1 MLEFR
6 TLVPPTA
13 YGFEIGHSSRMLI
26 MGSCFAE
33 SIGIRMR
40 GLKFPA
46 VVNPFGIL
54 FNPFSIASAITR
66 MLDGRP
72 FQSGELELHD
82 GRWLSFAHHGHFSG
96 PDREEV
102 LGRINL
108 AFVEGSAQIQKAKL
122 LILTLGTSFVWE
134 IRGRE
139 SVAANCHKLPGSMFV
154 RRRASLEDLA
164 AALSSALDQLTAA
177 RPDIQILLTVSPI
190 RHLRDGLIENQRSKA
205 ALLLACSILEDRI
218 PNVHYF
224 PAYEL
229 LMDDLRDY
237 RFYTRDMI
245 HPSETAQDYIWDYF
259 SRSFFS
265 EKTMR
270 LIREIEKVR
279 QAMQH
284 RPMRPNSAE
293 HQEFRQRQQDLVL
306 ALETAWPE
314 LDWQTEKTFFS

>member
-1 MLEFR
+1 MDFR
-6 TLVPPTA
+6 TLVPPRA
-13 YGFEIGHSSRMLI
+13 FGLEIGHNTPSLV

-33 SIGIRMR
+33 SIGGRMQE
-40 GLKFPA
+40 LKFP
-46 VVNPFGIL
+46 VVANPFGIL
-54 FNPFSIASAITR
+54 FNPLSLASAIARLLEGT
-66 MLDGRP
+66 P
-72 FQSGELELHD
+72 FQPGELELHN
-82 GRWLSFAHHGHFSG
+82 GRWLSFAHHGQFSG
-96 PDREEV
+96 ADREEV

-108 AFVEGSAQIQKAKL
+108 AFAEGKAQIQQAGL

-139 SVAANCHKLPGSMFV
+139 AVAANCHKLPASMFV
-154 RRRASLEDLA
+154 RRRASLEDLTT
-164 AALSSALDQLTAA
+164 ALSAALDQLIAA
-177 RPDIQILLTVSPI
+177 RPDIRILLTVSPI

-218 PNVHYF
+218 PNVRYF

-237 RFYTRDMI
+237 RYYARDMI
-245 HPSETAQDYIWDYF
+245 HPSEMAQDYIWDYF

-265 EKTMR
+265 ENTLR
-270 LIREIEKVR
+270 LIREVEKVR

-284 RPMRPNSAE
+284 RPLRPDSPE
-293 HQEFRQRQQDLVL
+293 HQAFRQRQRELIL

-314 LDWQTEKTFFS
+314 LDWQMEKSFFS